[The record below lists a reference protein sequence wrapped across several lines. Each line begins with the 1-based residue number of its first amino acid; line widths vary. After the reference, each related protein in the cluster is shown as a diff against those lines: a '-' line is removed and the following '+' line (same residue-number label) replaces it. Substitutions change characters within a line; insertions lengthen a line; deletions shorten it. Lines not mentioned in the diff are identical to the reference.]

1 MLNLYELAE
10 CIETDTTPPCFEECI
25 ITPYYINKSGRYEL
39 YQYEFCVN
47 VDSFEEYL
55 LRITGKKKIGEVPDD
70 ILRMRKICFAQ
81 IDVNNQTSIYKKIL
95 EYFHFLM
102 YGEEVQSEILD
113 IFTEFDINK
122 LFVCIY

>member
-1 MLNLYELAE
+1 
-10 CIETDTTPPCFEECI
+10 
-25 ITPYYINKSGRYEL
+25 
-39 YQYEFCVN
+39 
-47 VDSFEEYL
+47 
-55 LRITGKKKIGEVPDD
+55 
-70 ILRMRKICFAQ
+70 MRKISFAQ
-81 IDVNNQTSIYKKIL
+81 IDVNNQISIYKKIS